1 MKIEIPDKL
10 YYKINE
16 VSEITKVKPYI
27 LRYWESEF
35 NVLKP
40 EKDSNDQRRYK
51 KKDIETILLIKQ
63 LLYEQGY
70 TIAGAKKKI
79 KELKGHPEELFKDEV
94 SLSSIKEDIKKI
106 IDLTDSL
113 DLKIK

>member
-16 VSEITKVKPYI
+16 VSEITDVKPYI

-35 NVLKP
+35 NTLKP
-40 EKDSNDQRRYK
+40 EKDANDQRRYK

-63 LLYEQGY
+63 LLYEQGF
-70 TIAGAKKKI
+70 TISGAKKRI
-79 KELKGHPEELFKDEV
+79 KELKHNPEELLKSEV
-94 SLSSIKEDIKKI
+94 TLSSIKEDIKEI

-113 DLKIK
+113 DFKVK